1 MPAPEI
7 ADLGLT
13 DEQLRDLALR
23 FESLGGT
30 GHGCEFGIFQR
41 NLGAE
46 PLTLLRW
53 ADISQDCLAKALE
66 TNFDG
71 VGEPEYTVVFDAGP
85 GNNAEWWTRDTR
97 HHMAMRSFIK
107 ISDTPYEKM
116 VEIAQKGLRFL
127 RKKLISDLCDGK
139 KIFVYRMIF
148 RNLWERELTRL
159 HRAVRTYGNN
169 TLFVIQY
176 ADKHHPNGTTEWA
189 ADGLLIGYVDRFGH
203 SPENVNLGTARAL
216 LLDVCRNAVAMVD
229 QAPSR
234 AHSAA

>member
-41 NLGAE
+41 SLGAE

-53 ADISQDCLAKALE
+53 ADLSQDCLAKALE
-66 TNFDG
+66 TSFEG

-116 VEIAQKGLRFL
+116 VEIALKRLCFL
-127 RKKLISDLCDGK
+127 RKKLISDLRDGE

-148 RNLWERELTRL
+148 RNLRERELTRL
-159 HRAVRTYGNN
+159 HRAVRAYGNN

-176 ADKHHPNGTTEWA
+176 ADKHHPNGTVEWA
-189 ADGLLIGYVDRFGH
+189 TDGLLIGYVDRFGH
-203 SPENVNLGTARAL
+203 SPEDVNLGSARTL
-216 LLDVCRNAVAMVD
+216 LLNVCRSAVALVD
-229 QAPSR
+229 QALSR
-234 AHSAA
+234 TQATA